1 MRYLVN
7 GFAAEKVESA
17 DTTVSQVGDTLV
29 VHEPEGSFTAVV
41 VRQGEKTLVSYRGH
55 VYEVERESR
64 RGAAGAGA
72 GSGEVRAPMPGQ
84 IVQLICNEG
93 DEVQVGDKLLVL
105 EAMKMQQPML
115 AAIAGTVSSIS
126 VAVGDQVTD
135 GQILAVITP
144 HE

>member
-7 GFAAEKVESA
+7 GLPVEKEGTEDVS
-17 DTTVSQVGDTLV
+17 VSQVGDTLI
-29 VHEPEGSFTAVV
+29 VHEPAGSFSAVV

-55 VYEVERESR
+55 VYEIERESR
-64 RGAAGAGA
+64 RGGSGASG

-84 IVQLICNEG
+84 IVQLLCKEG
-93 DEVQVGDKLLVL
+93 DEVEVGDKLLVL

-115 AAIAGTVSSIS
+115 AAIAGKVSSIS

-135 GQILAVITP
+135 GQTLAVIAP
-144 HE
+144 SE